1 MSDELHDAETLRAIV
16 VDDSRAV
23 RMILGKILREMG
35 YDVVEAGD
43 GADALSKL
51 HELDHC
57 EIALVDWNMPNM
69 NGIEFIQ
76 AVRSLPEWED
86 LRILMVTSES
96 DASNVALALEVG
108 ADEYAMKPFD
118 RDIIAEKLE
127 LLGVGVGV

>member
-1 MSDELHDAETLRAIV
+1 MSDELHDDETLRAIV
-16 VDDSRAV
+16 IDDSRAV

-43 GADALSKL
+43 GADALEKL
-51 HELDHC
+51 HALDHC

-76 AVRSLPEWED
+76 AVRALPEWED

-96 DASNVALALEVG
+96 DASNVAIALEAG

-118 RDIIAEKLE
+118 REIIAEKLE
-127 LLGVGVGV
+127 LLGVGAGV